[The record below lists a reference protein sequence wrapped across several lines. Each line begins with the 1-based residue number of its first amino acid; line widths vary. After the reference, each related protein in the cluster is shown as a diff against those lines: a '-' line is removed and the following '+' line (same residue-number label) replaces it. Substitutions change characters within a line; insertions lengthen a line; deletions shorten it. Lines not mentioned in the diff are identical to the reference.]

1 MPENS
6 LECNSKTDVYHTDE
20 ESRKEVEREKKQNI
34 MKRSCYIKFESP
46 KERIEKMEESYFLKE
61 ECLMKNLNPQN
72 QENPWILNRV
82 NEKKATAGHIMWAE
96 YQRRRIPAS
105 FWIESQSI

>member
-72 QENPWILNRV
+72 QENP
-82 NEKKATAGHIMWAE
+82 
-96 YQRRRIPAS
+96 
-105 FWIESQSI
+105 